1 MAEGLEQTSDLQV
14 PPPPLPGH
22 WIAVVQKLG
31 QQYWLTD
38 HDLSV
43 TTFGRERDG
52 GLLVGD
58 FGGRIARLAAVE

>member
-1 MAEGLEQTSDLQV
+1 
-14 PPPPLPGH
+14 LP
-22 WIAVVQKLG
+22 G

-58 FGGRIARLAAVE
+58 FGGRIARLVAVK